1 MKKLTAGAAMVAAL
15 ALSSVALAAQPSGTF
30 KRKVHTSALQG
41 ALNGTWTVN
50 LYRGQY
56 TVTDNGAIVLQGRYS
71 IKGSQ
76 ITVGGG
82 GKQAFCQVTGVYS
95 YKLSGNRLTFKKVN
109 DPTKKC
115 TGRVD
120 VLTNGPFTRVG

>member
-1 MKKLTAGAAMVAAL
+1 MKKLSVGAAVAAAL

-30 KRKVHTSALQG
+30 KRKVHTSALEG
-41 ALNGTWTVN
+41 AVNGTWTVN

-71 IKGSQ
+71 IKGNL
-76 ITVGGG
+76 ITVGSG
-82 GKQAFCQVTGVYS
+82 GKQAFCQVSGVYS
-95 YKLSGNRLTFKKVN
+95 YKLSGNKLTFKRVN

-115 TGRVD
+115 AGRVA